1 MPPSTPASSPTPP
14 PFRVLQEREDELL
27 LEPTRWD
34 PEARD
39 WIKLNLPGRTW
50 DPGRRLWAVPAS
62 SHSIKALRTRYPTLE
77 IPGHGASGADD
88 LWVAAIA
95 SADEVMVL
103 RGFSRQSRKVYR
115 SHLRSFGQHVGTDP
129 DQVSEAHVGRYL
141 VHLVEERGV
150 SRSYHSQAV
159 SALRLFFIH
168 VRRRPLVVERIPR
181 PRRARRL
188 PVVLSRTEVRRLI
201 DHASTPHQRAV
212 VMLLYSTGLR
222 VSELVRLRREDLDA
236 ERGVVRVRAGKG
248 AKDRYTLFSDRCA
261 RAVAHHMGFTEGD
274 SEWVF
279 PGGNGRRHLT
289 TRSIQKTV
297 ARVARR
303 AGLAKRVTPHVL
315 RHSFATHLLESGTD
329 IRYIQELLGHSSTRT
344 TEVYTHVSNR
354 DLARILNP
362 LDAI

>member
-1 MPPSTPASSPTPP
+1 MPSSTPYPSPPSP
-14 PFRVLQEREDELL
+14 PFLVRQEREGELL

-34 PEARD
+34 PKARD

-50 DPGRRLWAVPAS
+50 DPGRRVWVVPAS
-62 SHSIKALRTRYPTLE
+62 PHSIAALRARYPSVVIL
-77 IPGHGASGADD
+77 GDGADPWVD
-88 LWVAAIA
+88 AVAA
-95 SADEVMVL
+95 ADEVMVL

-115 SHLRSFGQHVGTDP
+115 NHLRSFARQVGTAP
-129 DQVSEAHVGRYL
+129 DQVTEAHVERYL
-141 VHLVEERGV
+141 VHLVEERRV

-159 SALRLFFIH
+159 STLRLFFIQ
-168 VRRRPLVVERIPR
+168 VLRQPLVVERIPL
-181 PRRARRL
+181 PKRARRL
-188 PVVLSRTEVRRLI
+188 PVVLGRDEVRRLI
-201 DHASTPHQRAV
+201 QHAGTPHQRAV

-222 VSELVRLRREDLDA
+222 VSELVRLRRDDLDA

-261 RAVAHHMGFTEGD
+261 RAVAHHMDYTD
-274 SEWVF
+274 SDSPWVF
-279 PGGNGRRHLT
+279 PGGGDRRHLT

-303 AGLAKRVTPHVL
+303 AGLQKRVTPHVL
-315 RHSFATHLLESGTD
+315 RHSFATHLLEAGTD
-329 IRYIQELLGHSSTRT
+329 IRYIQKLLGHSSTRT

-354 DLARILNP
+354 DLARIVNP